1 MKKGIVTMS
10 HDTAATLEKE
20 QQKKDAATSRL
31 YPKDQERVD
40 QYLNEGTN
48 KIERPPFKPLHLMGW
63 LTFVIILLGVLS
75 RVIGY
80 FVLPA

>member
-1 MKKGIVTMS
+1 MKKEIITMS
-10 HDTAATLEKE
+10 HVTAEALEKE
-20 QQKKDAATSRL
+20 QQKKDATPSRL